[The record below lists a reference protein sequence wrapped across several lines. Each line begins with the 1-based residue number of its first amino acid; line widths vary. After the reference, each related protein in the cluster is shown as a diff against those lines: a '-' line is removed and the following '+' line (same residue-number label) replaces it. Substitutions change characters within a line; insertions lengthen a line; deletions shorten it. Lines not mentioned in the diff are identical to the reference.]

1 MLGSF
6 FNENEIKSF
15 QKNDIV
21 ICTKKTRSKHFL
33 NKAEVDSMYLITSV
47 FVNNFGTCKLF
58 MVDQLGEQYFTTDNC
73 VELVISNKDFQYRN
87 DDSVS
92 DSQRLLIDKFEKG
105 KLAWMDKTYV
115 PVFGSHLY
123 DYTGHPV
130 LTSKDNSAVLVKKV
144 GGDREKIWINKEMV
158 HDHDIK
164 LFMSSSLAPDP
175 TKKGDV
181 SETITF
187 RVPSWFAEKKGFI
200 GG

>member
-6 FNENEIKSF
+6 YSGNEIKSF

-33 NKAEVDSMYLITSV
+33 KKAEVDAMYLITSV

-58 MVDQLGEQYFTTDNC
+58 MVDQLGEQHFTTDNC
-73 VELVISNKDFQYRN
+73 VELVVSNKDFQYRN

-92 DSQRLLIDKFEKG
+92 DSQRLIIEKFEKG
-105 KLAWMDKTYV
+105 KLSWMDKTYV

-130 LTSKDNSAVLVKKV
+130 LTSKDNSAVLVKKIS
-144 GGDREKIWINKEMV
+144 GDREKIWINKEMV

-164 LFMSSSLAPDP
+164 LFMSSSLAPDAS
-175 TKKGDV
+175 KKGDI

>member
-73 VELVISNKDFQYRN
+73 VELVVSNKDFQYRN

-92 DSQRLLIDKFEKG
+92 DSQRLLIEKFEKG

-130 LTSKDNSAVLVKKV
+130 LTSKDNSAVLLKRV
-144 GGDREKIWINKEMV
+144 GKDEKIWINKEMV

-175 TKKGDV
+175 SKKGDV

>member
-1 MLGSF
+1 MLESF

-21 ICTKKTRSKHFL
+21 ICTKKTRSKHFI
-33 NKAEVDSMYLITSV
+33 NKAEVDAMYLITSV

-58 MVDQLGEQYFTTDNC
+58 MVDQLGEQYFTTDGC
-73 VELVISNKDFQYRN
+73 VELVVSNKDYQYRN

-92 DSQRLLIDKFEKG
+92 DSQRLLIEKFEKG

-144 GGDREKIWINKEMV
+144 SGDREKIWINKEMV

-164 LFMSSSLAPDP
+164 LFMSSSLPPDSS
-175 TKKGDV
+175 KKGDV

>member
-33 NKAEVDSMYLITSV
+33 NKAEVDSMYLVTSV

-73 VELVISNKDFQYRN
+73 VELVVSNKDFQYRN

-92 DSQRLLIDKFEKG
+92 DTQRMLIEKFEKG

-115 PVFGSHLY
+115 PVFGSHVY

-130 LTSKDNSAVLVKKV
+130 LTSKDNSAVLLKKV
-144 GGDREKIWINKEMV
+144 GKNEKIWINKEMV

>member
-33 NKAEVDSMYLITSV
+33 NKAEVDSMYLVTSV

-73 VELVISNKDFQYRN
+73 VELVVSNKDFQYRN

-92 DSQRLLIDKFEKG
+92 DTQRMLIEKFEKG

-115 PVFGSHLY
+115 PVFGSHVY

-130 LTSKDNSAVLVKKV
+130 LTSKDNNAVLLKKV
-144 GGDREKIWINKEMV
+144 GKDEKIWINKEMV

-175 TKKGDV
+175 SKKGDV

>member
-33 NKAEVDSMYLITSV
+33 NKAEPDCMYIITSV

-73 VELVISNKDFQYRN
+73 VELVVSNKDFQYRN

-92 DSQRLLIDKFEKG
+92 DSQRMLIDKFEKG
-105 KLAWMDKTYV
+105 KLAWMDNTYV
-115 PVFGSHLY
+115 PVFGSHVY

-130 LTSKDNSAVLVKKV
+130 LTSKDNSAVLLKKV
-144 GGDREKIWINKEMV
+144 GKDEKIWINKEMV

-175 TKKGDV
+175 SKKGDV

>member
-47 FVNNFGTCKLF
+47 FINNFGTCKLF

-73 VELVISNKDFQYRN
+73 VELVVSNKDYQYRN

-92 DSQRLLIDKFEKG
+92 DSQRLLIEKFERG

-130 LTSKDNSAVLVKKV
+130 LTSKDNNAVLLKKV
-144 GGDREKIWINKEMV
+144 GKDEKIWINKEMV

-175 TKKGDV
+175 EKKGDV

>member
-33 NKAEVDSMYLITSV
+33 NKAEVDSMYLVTSV

-73 VELVISNKDFQYRN
+73 VELVVSNKDYQYRN

-92 DSQRLLIDKFEKG
+92 DSQRLLIERFEKG

-130 LTSKDNSAVLVKKV
+130 LTSKDNNAVLLKKV
-144 GGDREKIWINKEMV
+144 GKDEKVWINKEMV

>member
-47 FVNNFGTCKLF
+47 FINNFGTCKLF

-73 VELVISNKDFQYRN
+73 VELVVSNKDFQYRN

-92 DSQRLLIDKFEKG
+92 DSQRLLIEKFEKG

-130 LTSKDNSAVLVKKV
+130 LTSKDNSAVLLKKV
-144 GGDREKIWINKEMV
+144 GKDEKIWINKEMV

-175 TKKGDV
+175 EKKGDV

>member
-1 MLGSF
+1 
-6 FNENEIKSF
+6 
-15 QKNDIV
+15 
-21 ICTKKTRSKHFL
+21 
-33 NKAEVDSMYLITSV
+33 
-47 FVNNFGTCKLF
+47 

-92 DSQRLLIDKFEKG
+92 DSQRMIIEKFEKG

-115 PVFGSHLY
+115 PVFGSHVY

-130 LTSKDNSAVLVKKV
+130 LTSKDNNAVLLKKV
-144 GGDREKIWINKEMV
+144 GKDEKIWINKEMV

-175 TKKGDV
+175 SKKGDV

>member
-47 FVNNFGTCKLF
+47 FINNFGTCKLF

-73 VELVISNKDFQYRN
+73 VELVVSNKDFQYRN

-92 DSQRLLIDKFEKG
+92 DSQRLLIEKFERG

-130 LTSKDNSAVLVKKV
+130 LTSKDNNAVLLKK
-144 GGDREKIWINKEMV
+144 GGKDEKIWINKEMV

-175 TKKGDV
+175 EKKGDV

>member
-33 NKAEVDSMYLITSV
+33 NKAEVDSMYLVTSV

-73 VELVISNKDFQYRN
+73 VELVVSNKDYLYRN

-92 DSQRLLIDKFEKG
+92 DSQRLLIEKFEKG

-130 LTSKDNSAVLVKKV
+130 LTSKDNSAVLLKKV
-144 GGDREKIWINKEMV
+144 GKDEKIWINKEMV

-175 TKKGDV
+175 SKKGDV

>member
-73 VELVISNKDFQYRN
+73 VELVVSNKDFQYRN

-92 DSQRLLIDKFEKG
+92 DTQRMLIEKFEKG

-115 PVFGSHLY
+115 PVFGSHVY

-130 LTSKDNSAVLVKKV
+130 LTSKDNSAVLLKKV
-144 GGDREKIWINKEMV
+144 GKDEKIWINKEMV

>member
-6 FNENEIKSF
+6 YNENEIKSF

-33 NKAEVDSMYLITSV
+33 NKAEVDAMYLITSV

-73 VELVISNKDFQYRN
+73 VELVVSNKDFQYRN
-87 DDSVS
+87 DDSVT
-92 DSQRLLIDKFEKG
+92 DSQRMLIEKFEKG

-144 GGDREKIWINKEMV
+144 GGNRDKIWINKEMV

-175 TKKGDV
+175 SKKGDV

>member
-33 NKAEVDSMYLITSV
+33 NKAEVDSMYLVTSV

-73 VELVISNKDFQYRN
+73 VELVVSNKDFQYRN

-92 DSQRLLIDKFEKG
+92 DTQRMLIEKFEKG

-115 PVFGSHLY
+115 PVFGSHVY

-130 LTSKDNSAVLVKKV
+130 LTSKDNSAVLLKKV
-144 GGDREKIWINKEMV
+144 GKDEKIWINKEMV

-175 TKKGDV
+175 SKKGDV

>member
-33 NKAEVDSMYLITSV
+33 NKAEVDSMYLVTSV

-73 VELVISNKDFQYRN
+73 VELVVSNKDYQYRN
-87 DDSVS
+87 DDAVS
-92 DSQRLLIDKFEKG
+92 DSQRLLIERFEKG

-130 LTSKDNSAVLVKKV
+130 LTSKDNSAVLLKKV
-144 GGDREKIWINKEMV
+144 GKDEKIWINKEMV

-175 TKKGDV
+175 SKKGDV

>member
-6 FNENEIKSF
+6 FNENDIKSF

-33 NKAEVDSMYLITSV
+33 NKAEVDSMYLVTSV

-92 DSQRLLIDKFEKG
+92 DSQRMIIEKFEKG

-115 PVFGSHLY
+115 PVFGSHVY

-130 LTSKDNSAVLVKKV
+130 LTSKDNNAVLLKKV
-144 GGDREKIWINKEMV
+144 GKDEKIWINKEMV

-175 TKKGDV
+175 SKKGDV

>member
-6 FNENEIKSF
+6 FNENDIKSF

-92 DSQRLLIDKFEKG
+92 DSQRMIIEKFEKG

-115 PVFGSHLY
+115 PVFGSHVY

-130 LTSKDNSAVLVKKV
+130 LTSKDNNAVLLKKV
-144 GGDREKIWINKEMV
+144 GKDEKIWINKEMV

-175 TKKGDV
+175 SKKGDV

>member
-73 VELVISNKDFQYRN
+73 VELVVSNKDFQYRN

-92 DSQRLLIDKFEKG
+92 DTQRMLIEKFEKG

-115 PVFGSHLY
+115 PVFGSHVY

-130 LTSKDNSAVLVKKV
+130 LTSKDNSAVLLKKV
-144 GGDREKIWINKEMV
+144 GKDEKIWINKEMV

-175 TKKGDV
+175 SKKGDV

>member
-6 FNENEIKSF
+6 FNENDIKSF

-33 NKAEVDSMYLITSV
+33 NKAEVDSMYLVTSV

-58 MVDQLGEQYFTTDNC
+58 MVDQLGEQYYTTDNC
-73 VELVISNKDFQYRN
+73 VELVVSNKDFQYRN

-92 DSQRLLIDKFEKG
+92 DSQRMLIDKFEKG

-130 LTSKDNSAVLVKKV
+130 LTSKDNSAVLLKKV
-144 GGDREKIWINKEMV
+144 GGDEKIWVNKEMV

-175 TKKGDV
+175 SKKGDV

>member
-21 ICTKKTRSKHFL
+21 ICTKKTRSKHFI
-33 NKAEVDSMYLITSV
+33 NKAEVDAMYLITSV

-73 VELVISNKDFQYRN
+73 VELVVSNKDYQYRN

-92 DSQRLLIDKFEKG
+92 DSQRLLIEKFEKG

-144 GGDREKIWINKEMV
+144 SGDREKIWINKEMV

-164 LFMSSSLAPDP
+164 LFMSSSLPPDSS
-175 TKKGDV
+175 KKGNI

>member
-47 FVNNFGTCKLF
+47 FINNFGTCKLF

-73 VELVISNKDFQYRN
+73 VELVVSNKDFQYRN

-92 DSQRLLIDKFEKG
+92 DSQRLLIEKFERG

-130 LTSKDNSAVLVKKV
+130 LTSKDNNAVLLKKV
-144 GGDREKIWINKEMV
+144 GKDEKIWINKEMV

-175 TKKGDV
+175 EKKGDV

>member
-33 NKAEVDSMYLITSV
+33 NKAEVDSMYLVTSV

-73 VELVISNKDFQYRN
+73 VELVVSNKDFQYRN

-92 DSQRLLIDKFEKG
+92 DAQRMLIEKFEKG

-115 PVFGSHLY
+115 PVFGSHVY

-130 LTSKDNSAVLVKKV
+130 LTSKDNSAVLLKKV
-144 GGDREKIWINKEMV
+144 GKDEKIWINKEMV

>member
-47 FVNNFGTCKLF
+47 FINNFGTCKLF

-73 VELVISNKDFQYRN
+73 VELVVSNKDFQYRN

-92 DSQRLLIDKFEKG
+92 DSQRLLIEKFEGG

-130 LTSKDNSAVLVKKV
+130 LTSKDNNAVLLKKV
-144 GGDREKIWINKEMV
+144 GKDEKIWINKEMV

-175 TKKGDV
+175 EKKGDV

>member
-1 MLGSF
+1 MLSF
-6 FNENEIKSF
+6 PGMESIKSF

-21 ICTKKTRSKHFL
+21 ICTKRTRSKHFL
-33 NKAEVDSMYLITSV
+33 NKAEVDAMYLVTSV

-58 MVDQLGEQYFTTDNC
+58 LVDQLGDQFYTTDNC
-73 VELVISNKDFQYRN
+73 ADLVVSHKDFQYRN
-87 DDSVS
+87 DDRVT
-92 DSQRLLIDKFEKG
+92 DAQRILIEKFEKG
-105 KLAWMDKTYV
+105 KIAWMDKTYV

-130 LTSKDNSAVLVKKV
+130 LTSKDNNAVLLKKV
-144 GGDREKIWINKEMV
+144 GGNDKDKVWINKDMV

-164 LFMSSSLAPDP
+164 LFMSSSLPPDP
-175 TKKGDV
+175 SKKGDV

-187 RVPSWFAEKKGFI
+187 RIPSWFAEKKGFI